1 MCAGRAGDVCVAGET
16 AVCVDGDTVLYVR
29 ECGVLGVRVGRES
42 WGVCGRQCCGEM
54 GVDVR
59 GDVCVCVCVCMGVCK
74 ERLGVWRE
82 FRVVWGVCGEGLVY
96 GETRVSE

>member
-1 MCAGRAGDVCVAGET
+1 MVGET

-29 ECGVLGVRVGRES
+29 ECGVMGVRVGRES
-42 WGVCGRQCCGEM
+42 WGVCVEESVVDRWVWMFVEM
-54 GVDVR
+54 F
-59 GDVCVCVCVCMGVCK
+59 VCVCVCMGVCK